1 MNASPTRRRLLVN
14 ALMLAGSAGAV
25 RATFAQPESIPNAGT
40 PPGAGQRAL
49 HVLNRLGF
57 GPRPGDVERVA
68 AMGIERYIDQQLA
81 PQSIALPAALIAE
94 LDALLT
100 LQMRPGE
107 LMSEYQIAVA
117 RLQAQAAAQPQTLAA
132 AAPPTPGVAAPA
144 APNIGDPM
152 GASPYGMSDIRP
164 NGFATPAAAAGPAAQ
179 PASSAQQPTAN
190 ANPNANANAGN
201 DARATRRQVVRE
213 VAVDSIRARLLRAID
228 SPRQLEEVMVDFWFN
243 HFNVFIGKALDR
255 VLVGHYEQHAIRP
268 HAMGRFRDLLGAT
281 ARHPAMLYYLDN
293 VVSVAPGFQP
303 PRRPAAGNGA
313 PLPPGPTGL
322 NENYAREL
330 MELHT
335 LGVDG
340 GYSQSDVTELA
351 RIFTG
356 WVFDRRSQNAD
367 VFQFADRRH
376 DWSAKQW
383 LGYRVEASGLAEGEW
398 ALDVLA
404 AHPATARHIAGKLA
418 QHFVT
423 DTPPRSL
430 VDRLASTFTQ
440 SGGDIR
446 QVLRVLFDSP
456 EFWSPASL
464 SAKFKT
470 PYQYVVSSVRAAG
483 ISMPA
488 NVLPIAGTLSQLGMP
503 LFGCQTPDGYKNTE
517 AAWLNSEAIT
527 RRIAFATALAAGR
540 IALNQE
546 PPPPGAAPVTPAQV
560 NRAAL
565 NEARPMVMPPVDWQA
580 LLATIGP
587 GISGRTRQV
596 VEATEPSMRA
606 ALLLGSPE
614 FMRH

>member
-14 ALMLAGSAGAV
+14 ALTLAGSAGAV
-25 RATFAQPESIPNAGT
+25 RATFAQPGSNPNAGT
-40 PPGAGQRAL
+40 PPSTEQRAL

-57 GPRPGDVERVA
+57 GPRPGDVERVT
-68 AMGIERYIDQQLA
+68 AMGIDRYIEQQLA
-81 PQSIALPAALIAE
+81 PQPIALPAALATE

-117 RLQAQAAAQPQTLAA
+117 RLQAQGGIQPPAQPVAALASSMPAA
-132 AAPPTPGVAAPA
+132 AAPSAA
-144 APNIGDPM
+144 NIGDPM
-152 GASPYGMSDIRP
+152 GASPYAMSDIRA
-164 NGFATPAAAAGPAAQ
+164 NGFVAQAPGARPAAQ
-179 PASSAQQPTAN
+179 SAQVTASPGN
-190 ANPNANANAGN
+190 ANSDP
-201 DARATRRQVVRE
+201 RATRRQVVRE

-303 PRRPAAGNGA
+303 PRRAAANNGA
-313 PLPPGPTGL
+313 PPPPGPTGL

-367 VFQFADRRH
+367 VFQFAERRH
-376 DWSAKQW
+376 DWSVKQW

-418 QHFVT
+418 QHFVA
-423 DTPPRSL
+423 DAPPRSL

-446 QVLRVLFDSP
+446 QALRVLFDSP
-456 EFWSPASL
+456 EFWSPASR

-517 AAWLNSEAIT
+517 AAWLNAEAMT

-540 IALNQE
+540 IALNQQ
-546 PPPPGAAPVTPAQV
+546 PPAPGTAPVTPAQV

-565 NEARPMVMPPVDWQA
+565 NEARPVVMPPVDWQA

-587 GISGRTRQV
+587 GIGGRTRQV
-596 VEATEPSMRA
+596 VEASEPSMRA